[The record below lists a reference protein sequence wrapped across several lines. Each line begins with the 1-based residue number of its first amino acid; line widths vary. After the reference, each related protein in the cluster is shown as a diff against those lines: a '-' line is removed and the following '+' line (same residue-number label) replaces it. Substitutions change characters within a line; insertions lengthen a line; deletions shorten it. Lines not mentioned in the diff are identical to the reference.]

1 MRSSS
6 WPGNKAQ
13 VLCAVHL
20 GLLQG
25 AMAAWD
31 APVTVARLKPFAEPE
46 LCVAHLAAAGTA
58 S

>member
-20 GLLQG
+20 GLVQG
-25 AMAAWD
+25 AMWAWH
-31 APVTVARLKPFAEPE
+31 APVTVARLEPLAEPD
-46 LCVAHLAAAGTA
+46 LCVAHLAAAGAA